1 MIRTVKIT
9 NFRGETL
16 TLDLA
21 NPWDSGLAV
30 TAIKGLGPNKATIN
44 QVEVATDDGATYNS
58 ARVSSRNIVFMIR
71 FVGDDIEEC
80 RRKTYKYF
88 ALKKQ
93 VTLEIITDTRDL
105 RITGYTESNEPNI
118 FSSAEDTS
126 ISVVCPY
133 PFFYSVNNRN
143 TVSFYGEE
151 PLFEF
156 PFENNN
162 EMEPLIEFG
171 NVYTVTEANV
181 YYEGDYE
188 VGVII
193 TIHATGPAKNVSVYK
208 LDTLESIEIKTELET
223 GDDIVISTI
232 ARDKY
237 IHRIRNGVTT
247 NILNCTGKKTNWF
260 LLDGGDNAFAYAA
273 EEGIRNLQF
282 SVANDILYEGV

>member
-1 MIRTVKIT
+1 MIRAVKIT

-58 ARVSSRNIVFMIR
+58 ARVSSRNIVFTIR
-71 FVGDDIEEC
+71 FVGTDIEAC
-80 RRKTYKYF
+80 RQKTYKYF
-88 ALKKQ
+88 ALKKP
-93 VTLEIITDTRDL
+93 VDIEVITDNRDL
-105 RITGYTESNEPNI
+105 RISGYTESNEPNI

-133 PFFYSVNNRN
+133 PFFYSVTESN
-143 TVSFYGEE
+143 TVTFYGEE
-151 PLFEF
+151 PSFEF
-156 PFENNN
+156 PFEN
-162 EMEPLIEFG
+162 EGEEPVLEFG
-171 NVYTVTEANV
+171 IVFAVTEANV

-193 TIHATGPAKNVSVYK
+193 TIHATGPAKNISIFK
-208 LDTLESIEIKTELET
+208 LDTTESIQINTDMET
-223 GDDIVISTI
+223 GDDIIISTVS
-232 ARDKY
+232 RDKY
-237 IHRIRNGVTT
+237 IRRVRNGVTT
-247 NILNCTGKKTNWF
+247 NILNCIGKKANWF
-260 LLDGGDNAFAYAA
+260 LLQGGDNAFAYTA

-282 SVANDILYEGV
+282 SVRNDVLYEGI

>member
-1 MIRTVKIT
+1 MIRAVKIT

-58 ARVSSRNIVFMIR
+58 ARVSSRNIVFTIQ
-71 FVGDDIEEC
+71 FVGTDIEAC
-80 RRKTYKYF
+80 RQKTYKYF
-88 ALKKQ
+88 ALKKP
-93 VTLEIITDTRDL
+93 VDIEVITDNRDL
-105 RITGYTESNEPNI
+105 RISGYTESNEPNI

-133 PFFYSVNNRN
+133 PFFYSVTESN
-143 TVSFYGEE
+143 TVTFYGEE
-151 PLFEF
+151 PSFEF
-156 PFENNN
+156 PFEN
-162 EMEPLIEFG
+162 EGEEPVLEFG
-171 NVYTVTEANV
+171 IVFAVTEANV

-193 TIHATGPAKNVSVYK
+193 TIHATGPAKNISIFK
-208 LDTLESIEIKTELET
+208 LDTTESIQINTDMET
-223 GDDIVISTI
+223 GDDIIISTVS
-232 ARDKY
+232 RDKY
-237 IHRIRNGVTT
+237 IRRVRNGVTT
-247 NILNCTGKKTNWF
+247 NIMNCMGKKTNWF
-260 LLDGGDNAFAYAA
+260 LLQGGDNAFAYTA

-282 SVANDILYEGV
+282 SVRNDVLYEGI